1 MSNLI
6 TQLTAKLEKLGEE
19 IDTQKVGVYR
29 LQREMQEKKR
39 ELRSLLNEWYN
50 EKKKSLPNEQ
60 KYNAMAN
67 ELLEGTPISIGELMD
82 GLKSALNCDDIDYI
96 VSLTRQDNYPYY
108 REGEEQRKFDYY
120 KMWQSNNNDDRFT
133 ITTAK
138 DSISWLKKDVAS
150 KKFRE
155 EYFLD
160 HSERSIRLD
169 IYSGDKT
176 LGYINLPLNSKYTF
190 NDGSTM
196 TDHIETDGEKCNCYS
211 NAFDPFRFGYIMQT
225 IYLAVKYY
233 LPKDRMNCLDG
244 MMITIPDITSKDIL
258 ISPDFDNRKRNHKP
272 MQYEDVKLLIRAMS
286 TTLSAR
292 GEKTDNID

>member
-39 ELRSLLNEWYN
+39 ELRSLLYEWSN

-82 GLKSALNCDDIDYI
+82 GLKNALNCDGIDYV

-160 HSERSIRLD
+160 HSERKIRLE
-169 IYSGDKT
+169 IFSKDKA
-176 LGYINLPLNSKYTF
+176 LGYINLPLNSKCAF
-190 NDGSTM
+190 NDGSTISDYIK
-196 TDHIETDGEKCNCYS
+196 TNGERCRCYS
-211 NAFDPFRFGYIMQT
+211 NAMDPYVFPSMR
-225 IYLAVKYY
+225 LDVEYY
-233 LPKDRMNCLDG
+233 PPKDRTNCLDG
-244 MMITIPDITSKDIL
+244 MMISIPNTDTKDIL
-258 ISPDFDNRKRNHKP
+258 ISEDFDDRKRNHEP

-292 GEKTDNID
+292 DEKTDNID